1 MILRKGRESD
11 LKNVL
16 EIEVM
21 AYKNPYWSQNMIFE
35 VLANKTDKRLWIYE
49 VDNNVIGFIID
60 MEHKYEIS
68 VLNIAIHKCF
78 QGMGHGLKMLKK
90 YIKSFPGKYSI
101 YLEVNENNIKA
112 INMYT
117 KLNFERLSIRKS
129 YYTDGGDAINM
140 QLIK

>member
-11 LKNVL
+11 LENVL
-16 EIEVM
+16 EIEAM

-49 VDNNVIGFIID
+49 VDNDVVGFIID
-60 MEHKYEIS
+60 MRHKGEIS
-68 VLNIAIHKCF
+68 LLNIAIHKCW

-90 YIKSFPGKYSI
+90 YIKNLPGKCSI
-101 YLEVNENNIKA
+101 YLEVNKNNIKA
-112 INMYT
+112 LNMYA
-117 KLNFERLSIRKS
+117 KLNFERVSIRKS

-140 QLIK
+140 QLVI

>member
-49 VDNNVIGFIID
+49 VDNDVVGFIID
-60 MEHKYEIS
+60 MRHKNEIS
-68 VLNIAIHKCF
+68 LLNIAIHKYL

-90 YIKSFPGKYSI
+90 YIKILPRKCSI
-101 YLEVNENNIKA
+101 YLEVNKNNIKA
-112 INMYT
+112 LNMYA
-117 KLNFERLSIRKS
+117 KLNFERVSIRKS
-129 YYTDGGDAINM
+129 YYTDGSDAINM

>member
-49 VDNNVIGFIID
+49 VDNDVVGFIID
-60 MEHKYEIS
+60 MRHKDEIS
-68 VLNIAIHKCF
+68 LLNIAIHKCL

-90 YIKSFPGKYSI
+90 YIKSLPDKYSI
-101 YLEVNENNIKA
+101 YLEVNKNNIKA
-112 INMYT
+112 LNMYA
-117 KLNFERLSIRKS
+117 KLNFERVSIRKS

-140 QLIK
+140 QLVK

>member
-1 MILRKGRESD
+1 
-11 LKNVL
+11 
-16 EIEVM
+16 M
-21 AYKNPYWSQNMIFE
+21 AYENPYWSQKMIFE

-117 KLNFERLSIRKS
+117 KLNFERVSIRKS
-129 YYTDGGDAINM
+129 YYNDGGDAINM
-140 QLIK
+140 QLVK

>member
-1 MILRKGRESD
+1 
-11 LKNVL
+11 
-16 EIEVM
+16 M
-21 AYKNPYWSQNMIFE
+21 AYENPYWSQNMIFE

-78 QGMGHGLKMLKK
+78 QGIGHGLKMLKK

>member
-1 MILRKGRESD
+1 
-11 LKNVL
+11 
-16 EIEVM
+16 M
-21 AYKNPYWSQNMIFE
+21 AYENPYWSQKMIFE

>member
-35 VLANKTDKRLWIYE
+35 VLANKTDKRLWVYE
-49 VDNNVIGFIID
+49 VDNDVVGFIID
-60 MEHKYEIS
+60 MRHKNEIS
-68 VLNIAIHKCF
+68 LLNIAIHKYL

-90 YIKSFPGKYSI
+90 YIKSLPEKCSI
-101 YLEVNENNIKA
+101 YLEVNKNNIKA
-112 INMYT
+112 LNMYT
-117 KLNFERLSIRKS
+117 KLNFERVSTRKS
-129 YYTDGGDAINM
+129 YYNDGGDAINM
-140 QLIK
+140 QLVR

>member
-16 EIEVM
+16 EIEIM

-49 VDNNVIGFIID
+49 VDNDVVGFIID
-60 MEHKYEIS
+60 MRHKNEIS
-68 VLNIAIHKCF
+68 LLNIAIHKYL

-90 YIKSFPGKYSI
+90 YIKSLPGKCSI
-101 YLEVNENNIKA
+101 YLEVNKNNIKA
-112 INMYT
+112 LNMYS
-117 KLNFERLSIRKS
+117 KLNFEKVSIRKS
-129 YYTDGGDAINM
+129 YYTDGSDAINM
-140 QLIK
+140 HLIK

>member
-49 VDNNVIGFIID
+49 VDNDVVGFIID
-60 MEHKYEIS
+60 MRHENEIS
-68 VLNIAIHKCF
+68 LLNIAIHKYL

-90 YIKSFPGKYSI
+90 YIKILPRKCSI
-101 YLEVNENNIKA
+101 YLEVNKNNIKA
-112 INMYT
+112 LNMYA
-117 KLNFERLSIRKS
+117 KLNFEKLSIRKS
-129 YYTDGGDAINM
+129 YYTDGSDAINM
-140 QLIK
+140 HLIK